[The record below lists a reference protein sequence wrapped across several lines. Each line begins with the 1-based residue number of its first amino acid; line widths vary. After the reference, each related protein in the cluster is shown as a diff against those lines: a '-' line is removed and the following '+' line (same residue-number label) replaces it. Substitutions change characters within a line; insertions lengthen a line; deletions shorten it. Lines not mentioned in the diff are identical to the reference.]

1 MGWVMVTVLE
11 MNDSGRFDLY
21 CCAVYVDCGAFG
33 EVGHHSRG
41 VSYTE
46 GKQALG
52 HVDVCD
58 SYNGNTTLERNS
70 LVKCL

>member
-1 MGWVMVTVLE
+1 MGWFKSTVLE
-11 MNDSGRFDLY
+11 TNNSWCFDLY

-41 VSYTE
+41 VSYIE

-52 HVDVCD
+52 HVNVCVSD
-58 SYNGNTTLERNS
+58 NGNTISEHYNS
-70 LVKCL
+70 